1 MSLLCTKLSRLQDK
15 HIDLLVSRYT
25 PTRFNEQVL
34 DEVVDALGHLSRA
47 QVHQY
52 EAEIKE
58 LILKKTSSWE
68 TSSHE

>member
-15 HIDLLVSRYT
+15 LIDLLVSRYT

-47 QVHQY
+47 QVHQS

>member
-1 MSLLCTKLSRLQDK
+1 MSDLSTKLSRLQDRLV
-15 HIDLLVSRYT
+15 DLIVTRYT
-25 PTRFNEQVL
+25 ATRYNEQVL

>member
-15 HIDLLVSRYT
+15 LIDLLVSRYT

-58 LILKKTSSWE
+58 LILKNTSSWE

>member
-15 HIDLLVSRYT
+15 LIDLLVSRYT

>member
-1 MSLLCTKLSRLQDK
+1 MSDLSTKLSRLQDRLV
-15 HIDLLVSRYT
+15 DLLVTRYT
-25 PTRFNEQVL
+25 ATRYNEQVL

-52 EAEIKE
+52 EAEIRE

-68 TSSHE
+68 APSHE